1 MNNLKIGIAGDN
13 GSIIDFNI
21 DTDII
26 NGLYSTT
33 NNRKV
38 EENIQNFNIQIES
51 LENGIARKMSKRND
65 VVIITILIDD
75 ENKYQYL
82 VVKDMNLD
90 ELDKSNE
97 IPLQLKP
104 LIKEAYNLTKEMTLR
119 DLLK

>member
-1 MNNLKIGIAGDN
+1 MNNLKIGVVGDN

-21 DTDII
+21 DADII

-33 NNRKV
+33 DNKKV
-38 EENIQNFNIQIES
+38 EENIQNFDIQIES

-65 VVIITILIDD
+65 VVIITVLIDN

-82 VVKDMNLD
+82 VVKDINLD
-90 ELDKSNE
+90 ELDKTDE

-104 LIKEAYNLTKEMTLR
+104 LIKDAYNLIKEMTLG